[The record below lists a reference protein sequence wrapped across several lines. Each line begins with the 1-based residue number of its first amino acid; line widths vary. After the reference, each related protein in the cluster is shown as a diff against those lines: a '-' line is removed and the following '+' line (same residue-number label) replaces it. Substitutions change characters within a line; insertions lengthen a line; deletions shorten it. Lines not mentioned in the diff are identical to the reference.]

1 MQVFATSRSAT
12 GSVTSAAEV
21 TAPPDGGS
29 PAPAQA
35 VSTPERPTTPSAR
48 ARRRDNRDRLS
59 RTSSFIGVLSPE
71 VGAHS
76 IALVLCGVKAGAG
89 RARRRRVVRTLPV
102 AGSGLARLPAPTAG
116 TVGGCRSDCGLVD
129 RVVHEPR
136 LDRRRHD

>member
-48 ARRRDNRDRLS
+48 ARRRDTRDRLS

-76 IALVLCGVKAGAG
+76 IALVLCGVNAGG
-89 RARRRRVVRTLPV
+89 RTY
-102 AGSGLARLPAPTAG
+102 APSADG
-116 TVGGCRSDCGLVD
+116 AHAPGGRKRS
-129 RVVHEPR
+129 R
-136 LDRRRHD
+136 